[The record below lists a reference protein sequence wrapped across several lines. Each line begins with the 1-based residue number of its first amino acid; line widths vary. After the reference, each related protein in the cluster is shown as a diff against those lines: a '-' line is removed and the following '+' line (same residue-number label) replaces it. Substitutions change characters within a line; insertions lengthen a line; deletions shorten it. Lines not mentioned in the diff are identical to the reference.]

1 MKKVY
6 LFLIASILVIT
17 LASCAPPAPVPSESL
32 TPQAPPPAP
41 SLTPAPEEEYEIK
54 TDADGTKYIVHPA
67 KIMGGG
73 PPKDGIPS
81 IDNPKFVSATEADE
95 WIEDNELVITIIHNG
110 IKRVY
115 PLQIMVWHEIVNET
129 IGGDPLLITY

>member
-1 MKKVY
+1 MKKM
-6 LFLIASILVIT
+6 LLLSIVSALAIT
-17 LASCAPPAPVPSESL
+17 LASCAQPTTPP
-32 TPQAPPPAP
+32 APPPAP
-41 SLTPAPEEEYEIK
+41 ASEEVYDIK
-54 TDADGTKYIVHPA
+54 TDASGTKYVVNPA

-81 IDNPKFVSATEADE
+81 IDNPKFVTVGEADQ
-95 WIEDNELVITIIHNG
+95 WIQDKELVITIIRNG

>member
-1 MKKVY
+1 MRKI
-6 LFLIASILVIT
+6 LLLSIVSALAIT
-17 LASCAPPAPVPSESL
+17 LAGCAPP
-32 TPQAPPPAP
+32 TPPLVPAP
-41 SLTPAPEEEYEIK
+41 SPAPEQGYDIK
-54 TDADGTKYIVHPA
+54 TDASGTKYIVNPA

-81 IDNPKFVSATEADE
+81 IDNPKFVTVAEADQ
-95 WIEDNELVITIIHNG
+95 WIQDNELVITIIHNG

>member
-1 MKKVY
+1 MRKI
-6 LFLIASILVIT
+6 LLLSIVSALAIT
-17 LASCAPPAPVPSESL
+17 LAGCVSPTPPPIPEAEPVPV
-32 TPQAPPPAP
+32 
-41 SLTPAPEEEYEIK
+41 PAPEKVYDIK
-54 TDADGTKYIVHPA
+54 TDASGTKYIVNPA

-81 IDNPKFVSATEADE
+81 IDNPKFVTVVEADQ
-95 WIEDNELVITIIHNG
+95 WIQDNELVITIIYNG

-129 IGGDPLLITY
+129 IGGDPILITY

>member
-1 MKKVY
+1 MKKI
-6 LFLIASILVIT
+6 LLLSIVSVLAIT
-17 LASCAPPAPVPSESL
+17 LASCTQPAP
-32 TPQAPPPAP
+32 APA
-41 SLTPAPEEEYEIK
+41 LAPEEVYDIK
-54 TDADGTKYIVHPA
+54 TDASGTRYIVNPA

-81 IDNPKFVSATEADE
+81 IDNPKFVSVAEADQ
-95 WIEDNELVITIIHNG
+95 WIQDNELVITIIHNG

>member
-1 MKKVY
+1 MRKI
-6 LFLIASILVIT
+6 LLLSIVSTLAIT
-17 LASCAPPAPVPSESL
+17 LAGCAPPTSPPVPAPSPAPVP
-32 TPQAPPPAP
+32 
-41 SLTPAPEEEYEIK
+41 APEKVYDIK
-54 TDADGTKYIVHPA
+54 TDASGTKYIVNPV

-81 IDNPKFVSATEADE
+81 IDNPKFVTVVEANQ
-95 WIEDNELVITIIHNG
+95 WIQDNELVITIIHNG

-129 IGGDPLLITY
+129 IGGDPILITY

>member
-1 MKKVY
+1 MKKI
-6 LFLIASILVIT
+6 LLLSIVSVLAIT
-17 LASCAPPAPVPSESL
+17 LASCAQP
-32 TPQAPPPAP
+32 APPPAP
-41 SLTPAPEEEYEIK
+41 PPTPAPEEEYDIK
-54 TDADGTKYIVHPA
+54 TDASGTKYIVNPA

-81 IDNPKFVSATEADE
+81 IDNPKFVSVAEADQ
-95 WIEDNELVITIIHNG
+95 WIQDNELVITIIHNG

-115 PLQIMVWHEIVNET
+115 PLQIMVWHEIVNEM